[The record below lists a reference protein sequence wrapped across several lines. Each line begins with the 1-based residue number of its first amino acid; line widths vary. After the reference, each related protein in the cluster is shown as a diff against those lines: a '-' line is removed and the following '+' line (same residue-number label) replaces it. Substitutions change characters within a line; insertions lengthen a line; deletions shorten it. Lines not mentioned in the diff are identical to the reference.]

1 MKILT
6 PLAMSILISSSALA
20 MNSSEKSFR
29 PSDSRDVRELQI
41 EVKMLRQDVQK
52 LEALILKMQRTLNT
66 LAEDSNG
73 NNSGNSSNDDNK
85 WGCYMNDIRAG
96 GIYATG
102 RTEAEARGKALA
114 SCTDKRGTCW
124 DDNLKCTSSE

>member
-6 PLAMSILISSSALA
+6 PLAISILISTSALA
-20 MNSSEKSFR
+20 MDSSEKSLR
-29 PSDSRDVRELQI
+29 PVDNRDIRELQI

-52 LEALILKMQRTLNT
+52 LEALILQMQRTLNT
-66 LAEDSNG
+66 LADDGS
-73 NNSGNSSNDDNK
+73 SSNNNNHDNQ
-85 WGCYMNDIRAG
+85 WGCYMNDLRAG

-114 SCTDKRGTCW
+114 SCTEKKGTCW
-124 DDNLKCTSSE
+124 DDHLKCTSSE